1 MYILHVTKTGKLN
14 LKMFE
19 NNINIFITIH
29 FLKSLINY
37 LKIEENATK
46 SSLWTIIM

>member
-19 NNINIFITIH
+19 IIIDIFIMIH

-46 SSLWTIIM
+46 S